1 MGKIIMTKLFDKF
14 WVNVTIVLSIIFVIL
29 GLPAFLKS
37 HSIAVSILITVVGV
51 VFIWAT
57 YFIRAYMWS
66 DRENN
71 KE

>member
-1 MGKIIMTKLFDKF
+1 MSGLYNKF
-14 WVNVTIVLSIIFVIL
+14 WVNVTIVLSIIFIIL

-51 VFIWAT
+51 SFIWVT

>member
-1 MGKIIMTKLFDKF
+1 MAKLFDKF
-14 WVNVTIVLSIIFVIL
+14 WVNVTIVLSIIFIIL

-51 VFIWAT
+51 CFIWVT
-57 YFIRAYMWS
+57 YFVRAYMWS